1 MNTAAPAPCGTR
13 RRFEAPLWLP
23 WLAAPAFMLLPIGG
37 CGVAES
43 LVRHDARDPQPA
55 PAPAPAVSSPAGTW
69 TVASNRPT
77 SGGSAGLPGTAAVP

>member
-1 MNTAAPAPCGTR
+1 MNTAATGATCSTG

-43 LVRHDARDPQPA
+43 LGRHTARDSQ

-77 SGGSAGLPGTAAVP
+77 SGGSAWLPGTAAVP